1 MPATLPP
8 DVEAQAINLVR
19 GFAMDAPLRA
29 KSGHQGTAMALA
41 PLAHVLYSRVLKHD
55 PADPH
60 WPDRDRFVLSN
71 GHASILQYSMLFLTG
86 YDLELADIEA
96 FRSYESRTPGHP
108 EARHTDGI
116 EVTTGPLGQGV
127 GDAVGMAI
135 AERVLRERFG
145 SNLVDHHTYVIA
157 GDGCFMEGISHE
169 AASLAGH
176 LGLGRLICVYD
187 DNRVTIDGK
196 TELSYSD
203 DVGGRFEAYGW
214 HVDYLGEIGDDCD
227 ALQEALL
234 DARAD
239 DTRPSLLILRSH
251 IATPSP
257 DHTDDPAA
265 HANPFT
271 PEDITR
277 TKAVMGIPDQ
287 PFWAPEDLVDTYR
300 ATIGERG
307 RAMRATWQEALDALD
322 ADERAA
328 WDAAWHATG
337 LKGWENLLPTF
348 EQGEKT
354 ATRQAMAKVLGAVF
368 DQFPGMV
375 SGAADLTGNTGV
387 KLPDDAGRQTADN
400 PGGRQVYYGI
410 REHAMGCAAVGMAMH
425 GGILPITGTFF
436 VFLDYMRPPVRLASL
451 QRAKVLFVFSH
462 DSVGVG
468 EDGPTHQPV
477 EHLATLRA
485 IPGLQVIRPADANE
499 TVAAFRAAI
508 DHDDGP
514 TAIVLTR
521 QGVPVCTDGSA
532 VERGAGVVTAS
543 KDPDVVIVATGSEV
557 WVAVAAAKQLKT
569 DGIAA
574 RVVSLPSWDRLRA
587 QGPAYRA
594 ALFPAGVPVL
604 SVEAGA
610 TFGWAEF
617 ADQSIGIDRFG
628 VSAPGEEVLDR
639 LGINVDHVVERAGA
653 LAGRSS

>member
-1 MPATLPP
+1 
-8 DVEAQAINLVR
+8 
-19 GFAMDAPLRA
+19 MDAPLRA

-41 PLAHVLYSRVLKHD
+41 PLANVLYSRVLKHD
-55 PADPH
+55 PADPR

-71 GHASILQYSMLFLTG
+71 GHASILQYSMLYLTG
-86 YDLELADIEA
+86 YGLELADIEA

-116 EVTTGPLGQGV
+116 EVTTGPLGQGF
-127 GDAVGMAI
+127 GDSVGMAI

-145 SNLVDHHTYVIA
+145 SHLVDHHTYVIA
-157 GDGCFMEGISHE
+157 GDGCFMEGVSHE

-196 TELSYSD
+196 TELAYSD

-214 HVDYLGEIGDDCD
+214 HVEYLGEIGDDCD
-227 ALQEALL
+227 ALEAALL
-234 DARAD
+234 AARAD
-239 DTRPSLLILRSH
+239 ETRPSLLILRSH

-257 DHTDDPAA
+257 DWTDNPAA
-265 HANPFT
+265 HANPFK
-271 PEDITR
+271 PEDVTR

-300 ATIGERG
+300 RTIGERG
-307 RAMRATWQEALDALD
+307 QAQRDKWQETLDGLD
-322 ADERAA
+322 PDERAA
-328 WDAAWHATG
+328 WDAAWHGTG
-337 LKGWENLLPTF
+337 LKGWEDLLPSF
-348 EQGEKT
+348 EQGEKV

-387 KLPDDAGRQTADN
+387 KLPDDAGQQTTGN
-400 PGGRQVYYGI
+400 QGGRQVYYGI
-410 REHAMGCAAVGMAMH
+410 REHGMGCAAVGMAMH

-436 VFLDYMRPPVRLASL
+436 AFLDYMRPPVRLASL

-485 IPGLQVIRPADANE
+485 IPGLQMIRPADANE
-499 TVAAFRAAI
+499 TVAAFRAAVG
-508 DHDDGP
+508 HDDGP
-514 TAIVLTR
+514 TALVLTR

-532 VERGAGVVTAS
+532 VERGGGIVTDV
-543 KDPDVVIVATGSEV
+543 KEPDVVIVATGSEV
-557 WVAVAAAKQLKT
+557 WVAVDAARQLKT

-587 QGPAYRA
+587 QGPDYRA
-594 ALFPAGVPVL
+594 SLFPAGVPVL
-604 SVEAGA
+604 SVEAA
-610 TFGWAEF
+610 VTFGWAEF
-617 ADQSIGIDRFG
+617 ADESIGIDRFG
-628 VSAPGEEVLDR
+628 VSAPGDEVLDR
-639 LGINVDHVVERAGA
+639 LGINADHVVERARA
-653 LAGRSS
+653 LAGRRS

>member
-8 DVEAQAINLVR
+8 DIEAQAISLIR

-29 KSGHQGTAMALA
+29 NSGHQGTAMALA
-41 PLAHVLYSRVLKHD
+41 PLANVLYSRVLKHD
-55 PADPH
+55 PADPR

-71 GHASILQYSMLFLTG
+71 GHASILQYSMLFLSG
-86 YDLELADIEA
+86 YGLQLADIEA
-96 FRSYESRTPGHP
+96 FRQYESRTPGHP

-116 EVTTGPLGQGV
+116 EVTTGPLGQGF

-135 AERVLRERFG
+135 AERVLRARFG
-145 SNLVDHHTYVIA
+145 GHLVDHHTYVIA
-157 GDGCFMEGISHE
+157 GDGCFMEGVSHE

-214 HVDYLGEIGDDCD
+214 HVDYLGEVGDDCD
-227 ALQEALL
+227 ALEAALL
-234 DARAD
+234 AARAD
-239 DTRPSLLILRSH
+239 ETRPSLLILRSH
-251 IATPSP
+251 IGTPSP

-300 ATIGERG
+300 RTVGERG
-307 RAMRATWQEALDALD
+307 QAMRASWQETLDGLD
-322 ADERAA
+322 PDERAA
-328 WDAAWHATG
+328 WDAAWHGTG
-337 LKGWENLLPTF
+337 LKGWEDALPSF

-354 ATRQAMAKVLGAVF
+354 ATRQAMVKVLAAVF
-368 DQFPGMV
+368 DQFPGIV

-387 KLPDDAGRQTADN
+387 KLPDQAGHQTAGN
-400 PGGRQVYYGI
+400 QGGRQIYYGI
-410 REHAMGCAAVGMAMH
+410 REHGMGAAAVGMAMH
-425 GGILPITGTFF
+425 GGILPMTGTFF
-436 VFLDYMRPPVRLASL
+436 VFLDYMRPPVRLASIS
-451 QRAKVLFVFSH
+451 RAKVLFVYSH

-477 EHLATLRA
+477 EHLATLRV
-485 IPGLQVIRPADANE
+485 IPGLQMIRPADGNE
-499 TVAAFRAAI
+499 TVAAFRAAVG
-508 DHDDGP
+508 HDDGP
-514 TAIVLTR
+514 TVIVLTR

-532 VERGAGVVTAS
+532 VERGAGIVADAD
-543 KDPDVVIVATGSEV
+543 DPDLVIVATGSEV
-557 WVAVAAAKQLKT
+557 WLAVDAAKQLKT
-569 DGIAA
+569 DGIAT

-587 QGPAYRA
+587 QGSDYRA
-594 ALFPAGVPVL
+594 SLFPAGVPVL
-604 SVEAGA
+604 SVEAA
-610 TFGWAEF
+610 TTFGWAEF
-617 ADQSIGIDRFG
+617 ADDSIGIDRFG
-628 VSAPGEEVLDR
+628 VSAPGQEVLER
-639 LGINVDHVVERAGA
+639 LGINVEHVVERARA